1 VTTTGRALVLG
12 GGGLTGVAWEL
23 GILTGLRSGG
33 TDLTTADL
41 IVGTSAGA
49 YVGAL
54 VATGVDLADAGSWL
68 GQLQLELPAVLDF
81 GLLAE
86 GFAMLSDE
94 SLRPDQARV
103 RIGALARRA
112 AVGDPAEHVANVTA
126 TLPRHDWPTRPR
138 LAVTAVATATGVLTV
153 WDAASGVPLAEA
165 IAASC
170 AVPGLFPPVNVADS
184 GYFMDGGIRSITNA
198 DLAAGATAAV
208 VIAPSDGAFR
218 ASPAEQLAALG
229 LDRGCLI
236 TPDAAAR
243 EAIGTNMLDPGR
255 RGPALAAG
263 AAQGRALAA
272 EVGSIWEER
281 PDH

>member
-1 VTTTGRALVLG
+1 VTTAGRALVLG

-23 GILTGLRSGG
+23 GVLTGLQAGG

-54 VATGVDLADAGSWL
+54 VATGVDLADAGTWL
-68 GQLQLELPAVLDF
+68 GGLQLELPPVLDF

-112 AVGDPAEHVANVTA
+112 AVGDPAQHVANVTA
-126 TLPRHDWPTRPR
+126 TLPRHEWPTRPR

-153 WDAASGVPLAEA
+153 WDAASGVPLAAA

-170 AVPGLFPPVNVADS
+170 AVPGLFPPVNVDG
-184 GYFMDGGIRSITNA
+184 GYYMDGGIRSITNA

-236 TPDAAAR
+236 SPDAAAR
-243 EAIGTNMLDPGR
+243 ESIGTNMLDPGR
-255 RGPALAAG
+255 RGPAHAAG

-281 PDH
+281 